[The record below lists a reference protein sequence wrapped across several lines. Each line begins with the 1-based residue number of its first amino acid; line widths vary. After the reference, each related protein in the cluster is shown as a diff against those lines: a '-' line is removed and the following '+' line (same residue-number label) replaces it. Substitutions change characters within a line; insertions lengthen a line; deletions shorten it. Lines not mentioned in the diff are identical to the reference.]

1 MNNFFTLTKV
11 FFLSGF
17 NVNSKKKNQK
27 SALGLFGLT
36 LVLFAISSLGISFS
50 MIMKMKEASLP
61 IELFLCVLLM
71 MGFMLNF
78 IISIFQLQS
87 IIFNTKDYELLESL
101 PISKPCIIAAKLFAT
116 YLINVAEDVALILP
130 ALGIYF
136 ANGGTI
142 VPGILSFVSA
152 LLISVVPILLSA
164 IIGSI
169 SALISA
175 KSRHSNLI
183 NIILSLLFFVV
194 FFGGYFYINYA
205 GADMLTGVLDH
216 VFFLRWMKDALL
228 GEYIN
233 YLYFVLFN
241 LGGAIIVTLMISLIY
256 RPVNTWL
263 KAGAVHVDYDKV
275 KKNNEKVDLNLDKV
289 LLKKEWNMVS
299 RRPQYL
305 INCVLGQ
312 FFFLIF
318 AIMFILLPNMFVG
331 GSEEIPESLPLVFAM
346 LVAPMGMLMNS
357 IATTTSSSI
366 SFEGRNG
373 YELLR
378 SYPIDPMSIIKA
390 KIKIGIILSVTVNLF
405 VSTIAAII
413 MIVKGFY
420 MPYQLIPVYLY
431 PLLAGIVTALV
442 GTLTGLRWPKLDFEN
457 EAQVLKNSAASNF
470 IMLFVML
477 PSMILFGIHMTGTIF
492 GIQYFEFIHYIT
504 FGVITIIYLVTAI
517 LLTIWIKNRGR
528 TLFDRIITRH

>member
-50 MIMKMKEASLP
+50 MIMMMKEASLP
-61 IELFLCVLLM
+61 IELFLCVLVM

-78 IISIFQLQS
+78 IIYIFQLQS

-101 PISKPCIIAAKLFAT
+101 PISKPCIIVAKLFAT

-216 VFFLRWMKDALL
+216 VFFLKWMKDALL
-228 GEYIN
+228 SEYIN

-241 LGGAIIVTLMISLIY
+241 LGGAIILTLMISLIY

-263 KAGAVHVDYDKV
+263 KTGVVHVDYDKV

-331 GSEEIPESLPLVFAM
+331 GSEEIPESLPPVFAM
-346 LVAPMGMLMNS
+346 LVALM
-357 IATTTSSSI
+357 
-366 SFEGRNG
+366 
-373 YELLR
+373 
-378 SYPIDPMSIIKA
+378 
-390 KIKIGIILSVTVNLF
+390 
-405 VSTIAAII
+405 
-413 MIVKGFY
+413 
-420 MPYQLIPVYLY
+420 
-431 PLLAGIVTALV
+431 
-442 GTLTGLRWPKLDFEN
+442 
-457 EAQVLKNSAASNF
+457 
-470 IMLFVML
+470 
-477 PSMILFGIHMTGTIF
+477 
-492 GIQYFEFIHYIT
+492 
-504 FGVITIIYLVTAI
+504 
-517 LLTIWIKNRGR
+517 
-528 TLFDRIITRH
+528 